1 MELTHIFDDIKNDMP
16 VIQPNDNEEIGKV
29 EFVRY
34 GEGGNNAD
42 LPATETII
50 EALAEALTGNPD
62 YPDEVY
68 QRLYS
73 EGYIQVERG
82 LEPDAF
88 VFPNQIANVTDGKV
102 YLKVNEDD
110 LLKE

>member
-1 MELTHIFDDIKNDMP
+1 MENTHIFDHIENDMP
-16 VIQPNDNEEIGKV
+16 VIQPSDNEEIGKV

-34 GEGGNNAD
+34 GEGDSVAD
-42 LPATETII
+42 LPEIDTIV
-50 EALAEALTGNPD
+50 EALANALTGNSN

-68 QRLYS
+68 QRLYA
-73 EGYIQVERG
+73 EGYIQIERG

-88 VFPNQIANVTDGKV
+88 AFPSQIECVSDGKV
-102 YLKVNEDD
+102 YLTVNQDN